1 MILINGN
8 YIVPH
13 SGSTGQVLP
22 LQTNPAYDDPRA
34 VTNTSD
40 RNSNKKISVNK
51 NPAYQDIHFIQ
62 TNTPDYENIQQTTTP
77 DYETVM

>member
-1 MILINGN
+1 MSF
-8 YIVPH
+8 PS

-34 VTNTSD
+34 VTSSD

-51 NPAYQDIHFIQ
+51 NPAYQDINSIQ
-62 TNTPDYENIQQTTTP
+62 TNTPAYEN
-77 DYETVM
+77 V